1 MMLNCR
7 PLIVLMTLLISGV
20 ASSEP
25 SKLVEDRLVSLKG
38 LSIANAVMNTSGY
51 VIETIFSPKIEE
63 IRGTEL
69 ELALRELSSQSRLQ
83 KGSQVEFYIENQA
96 AAESLCAL
104 FEKEELIGVAK
115 DGSQHRCAVNA
126 ATDAPLTR
134 QMALAQ
140 ISSRQLIEARK
151 DGLSV
156 DIVPGTSNLV
166 RLSQGSQIAAEVF
179 VAAVFKGGLFLV
191 SKTGEY
197 QMITLDA
204 PKGAGLFERR
214 S

>member
-1 MMLNCR
+1 MLNYR
-7 PLIVLMTLLISGV
+7 PLIVLMTLLMSGV

-38 LSIANAVMNTSGY
+38 LSVTNAPINASGY
-51 VIETIFSPKIEE
+51 VVETIFGAKIEE

-69 ELALRELSSQSRLQ
+69 ELALRELSGQPRLQ
-83 KGSQVEFYIENQA
+83 NGSQVEFYIENQA

-104 FEKEELIGVAK
+104 VEKEELIGVAK
-115 DGSQHRCAVNA
+115 DGGQYACVVNA
-126 ATDAPLTR
+126 ATDAPMTR

-140 ISSRQLIEARK
+140 ISSRQLIKSRK
-151 DGLSV
+151 DGLAV

-214 S
+214 G